1 MKPLSMGRQDPESLV
16 AQRVGDKGKGI
27 VGTVSGVK
35 KATGRSRAA
44 VLVLALAPATALCPG
59 GQWQMCSSCGA
70 GGTEICL
77 EGAQCTVGQMYEVK
91 AMTETT
97 DRECREGAQC
107 TVGQMYEVKAMTETT
122 DRKCRDFSPSCTPS
136 THYEIAGTWN
146 ADRQCIPWSS
156 CEHNGGGVTCSAG
169 AASCTGFSTDLPAD
183 QCAAWVAFHDGT
195 SGQGWS
201 SIQGG
206 SSACSDLRTDPCACP
221 GSDSFFGYSTNT
233 GVQPPGPT
241 VPSEN
246 RRVCNAANT
255 SVVRM

>member
-1 MKPLSMGRQDPESLV
+1 MGRQDPESLV
-16 AQRVGDKGKGI
+16 AQRVGVEGKG

-35 KATGRSRAA
+35 KATGWSRAA
-44 VLVLALAPATALCPG
+44 VLVLALVPATALCPG

-70 GGTEICL
+70 GGTEICRA
-77 EGAQCTVGQMYEVK
+77 GTHCTAGQMYETK

-97 DRECREGAQC
+97 DRACAN
-107 TVGQMYEVKAMTETT
+107 
-122 DRKCRDFSPSCTPS
+122 FSPSCTRSPDGTS

-156 CEHNGGGVTCSAG
+156 CEHNGGGVMCSAG
-169 AASCTGFSTDLPAD
+169 AASCTGFSTNLPAD
-183 QCAAWVAFHDGT
+183 QCAAWVGFHDGT

-201 SIQGG
+201 SV
-206 SSACSDLRTDPCACP
+206 CSDLRTDPCACNGGGLQLGTP
-221 GSDSFFGYSTNT
+221 MQLAYEAKALGTPDPN
-233 GVQPPGPT
+233 QPLGAT